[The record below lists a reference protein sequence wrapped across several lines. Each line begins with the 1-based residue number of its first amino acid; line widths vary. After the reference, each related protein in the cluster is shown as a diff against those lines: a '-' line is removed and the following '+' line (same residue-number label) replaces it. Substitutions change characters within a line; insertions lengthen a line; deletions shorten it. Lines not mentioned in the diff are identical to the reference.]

1 MSSSL
6 PALTENRFLRLFSV
20 TALYMSQ
27 GIGMGV
33 VIISLPAVMAAA
45 DLEVSQIS
53 GFMGVVLIPWAAK
66 FFFAPFMDRF
76 SFLSLGRR
84 RPWVL
89 IGILLPA
96 VCYFIT
102 GLIDNPFENLLLF
115 LIATTFSFG
124 GTAVMDVAIDGMV
137 VDIMTEEEQA
147 KANGLMFGGK
157 VFGTALAAWGSGWMF
172 KNHGVS
178 ATFFA
183 AGAATLLFGL
193 IPLLLRERPG
203 EKLFPWSEGRAAPES
218 LAFKQESWREI
229 GGNLLKVLRLS
240 GSFIIIALILI
251 VGSIQGTFDALIPVV
266 TVQELNWESDQY
278 SKIAGISKLIAGAI
292 GMLMGGWLVNRL
304 GHKRA
309 LSIFLILL
317 AGFSIGMGLLPAFWE
332 NDPFTVGQIL
342 LHHIC
347 RTLALITCFSI
358 GMALCWKQI
367 AASQFALYMAFGNL
381 GISSGS
387 IVMGQAATLLNYPQ
401 IFFILAGLA
410 MLGVL
415 VVSKLNLRDHQ
426 KKIRSFSE
434 SPPT

>member
-1 MSSSL
+1 
-6 PALTENRFLRLFSV
+6 
-20 TALYMSQ
+20 
-27 GIGMGV
+27 
-33 VIISLPAVMAAA
+33 
-45 DLEVSQIS
+45 
-53 GFMGVVLIPWAAK
+53 
-66 FFFAPFMDRF
+66 
-76 SFLSLGRR
+76 
-84 RPWVL
+84 
-89 IGILLPA
+89 
-96 VCYFIT
+96 
-102 GLIDNPFENLLLF
+102 
-115 LIATTFSFG
+115 
-124 GTAVMDVAIDGMV
+124 
-137 VDIMTEEEQA
+137 
-147 KANGLMFGGK
+147 
-157 VFGTALAAWGSGWMF
+157 MF

-193 IPLLLRERPG
+193 IPLLLRKRPG

-304 GHKRA
+304 GRKRA

-358 GMALCWKQI
+358 PRVLQVSPI
-367 AASQFALYMAFGNL
+367 
-381 GISSGS
+381 
-387 IVMGQAATLLNYPQ
+387 LL
-401 IFFILAGLA
+401 
-410 MLGVL
+410 
-415 VVSKLNLRDHQ
+415 K
-426 KKIRSFSE
+426 
-434 SPPT
+434 